1 MVRLIKRIEI
11 MLRMHDHEQIAYGSP
26 KFKLFTGGDTL
37 EDITNEALQPGG
49 RLACETCTKKVALTS
64 KSLHCRTCRYLIE
77 RT

>member
-37 EDITNEALQPGG
+37 EDITNESSPAWRQVGL
-49 RLACETCTKKVALTS
+49 
-64 KSLHCRTCRYLIE
+64 
-77 RT
+77 